1 MNSFVVGS
9 NRKIDPSRRAHLQGD
24 GTPADNDRVEIGPT
38 RSCFSEWQEAG
49 LTRRSARPSRIS
61 FDTLARTDNRP

>member
-24 GTPADNDRVEIGPT
+24 GTPADNDRVEMALPVLLFQNG
-38 RSCFSEWQEAG
+38 RSRADP
-49 LTRRSARPSRIS
+49 A
-61 FDTLARTDNRP
+61 